1 MFLWRKN
8 IPIIVYVNDYRFTN
22 VMDNNKLTKKYL
34 PIFPEESA
42 VYTTLETSKNQK
54 VEVWF
59 NEIIIFLC
67 HSCKDSKQ
75 IFYEET
81 NSYSFAYS
89 SSWMKKDSYTTS
101 FPYITHKHMVHAL
114 Y

>member
-1 MFLWRKN
+1 MFRWRKN
-8 IPIIVYVNDYRFTN
+8 IQIVVYVNDYSFTN

-34 PIFPEESA
+34 PIFPEEST

-59 NEIIIFLC
+59 NEMLFLC

-75 IFYEET
+75 IFHEEI
-81 NSYSFAYS
+81 NSYSFGYS
-89 SSWMKKDSYTTS
+89 
-101 FPYITHKHMVHAL
+101 
-114 Y
+114 

>member
-1 MFLWRKN
+1 MFFWRKN
-8 IPIIVYVNDYRFTN
+8 IQIVVYVNDYSFTN

-34 PIFPEESA
+34 PIFPEEST

-59 NEIIIFLC
+59 NEMLFLC

-75 IFYEET
+75 IFHEEII
-81 NSYSFAYS
+81 SYSFGYS
-89 SSWMKKDSYTTS
+89 
-101 FPYITHKHMVHAL
+101 
-114 Y
+114 

>member
-34 PIFPEESA
+34 PIFPEEST

-54 VEVWF
+54 VEVRF
-59 NEIIIFLC
+59 NEMLFLC

-75 IFYEET
+75 RLYEEI
-81 NSYSFAYS
+81 NSYSFGYS
-89 SSWMKKDSYTTS
+89 
-101 FPYITHKHMVHAL
+101 
-114 Y
+114 

>member
-8 IPIIVYVNDYRFTN
+8 IQIVVYVNDYSFTN

-34 PIFPEESA
+34 PIFPEEST

-59 NEIIIFLC
+59 NEMLFLC

-75 IFYEET
+75 IFHEEII
-81 NSYSFAYS
+81 SYSFGYS
-89 SSWMKKDSYTTS
+89 
-101 FPYITHKHMVHAL
+101 
-114 Y
+114 